1 MDEVPG
7 FIVIDAQRWPCARQ
21 FHGVVSRR
29 FAAGWWM
36 KLLRRT
42 GGRVVEGT
50 ALEMRRTCKGTVS
63 SNLTP
68 SAIIY
73 GTNILQSRFSLQKP
87 QELRGSARRP
97 VDCWTF
103 HFRR

>member
-1 MDEVPG
+1 
-7 FIVIDAQRWPCARQ
+7 
-21 FHGVVSRR
+21 
-29 FAAGWWM
+29 M

-68 SAIIY
+68 SAISY
-73 GTNILQSRFSLQKP
+73 GTNILQSRISPLKSP
-87 QELRGSARRP
+87 ASARFVAPTCRLAELLS
-97 VDCWTF
+97 
-103 HFRR
+103 